1 MRKIKFAAVALLT
14 AFALTACNDEVIAKP
29 TGYDDNSPVVEI
41 NGNSNIY
48 NNNLKD
54 IYDSIRDGNLA
65 SDVLDQL
72 LYQYAVSVFG
82 NYNEVTASRISDA
95 KKSFGETTLKKAVA
109 GLQHDASGDLTG
121 ADDVTKAFIDSHS
134 AFWTKKKDGTRIEE
148 SKRGLTEYARLE
160 EKWHSIEK
168 RIAKKMYS
176 AISGGSYSEENVF
189 DEAKFVRSLSN
200 TIENNVAANPV
211 TFKGVLTAKV
221 EDYEVFTET
230 AKKLNSTDEDYILH
244 RENYQSNYKLDEQE
258 SETQD
263 ATYVEDK
270 LIPDIY
276 RELLVEQYI
285 LDKSY
290 DTLGRTSARQISV
303 LSLSKNNNADQAHIN
318 LMEAYVNNYVF
329 DNSATPKEINLDSF
343 KMVSN
348 TWIGTFM
355 NDASYASTEEYALMS
370 AAAENTSYFVDNGT
384 PYFKGTAYG
393 DMMQE
398 IEKIKADPKTS
409 QNESI
414 YTGGNAYTIEVG
426 KEIKTRELDL
436 KNNTFTGWYIKSSGV
451 ANLPESIKTK
461 LFGINV
467 ANALDGEKCVEYNFD
482 TTANVWKAEGDKET
496 DKGVIKDVGKVNG
509 KYFLRNTSR
518 VAGTSVENDVIF
530 EDGSTVYLVLV
541 EDAIKSKNLDKAE
554 VNFDDADELEL
565 LETRINEIVQIV
577 SGNDT
582 YKNLSKKHWLKE
594 MNLKYHDSTI
604 YDYFKDNFPELFK

>member
-41 NGNSNIY
+41 NGSSDIY

-72 LYQYAVSVFG
+72 LYQYAVSIFG
-82 NYNEVTASRISDA
+82 NYNEVTASKITGA
-95 KKSFGETTLKKAVA
+95 KESFGQTTLKKAVA
-109 GLQHDASGDLTG
+109 GLEHDGSGKLTG
-121 ADDVTKAFIDSHS
+121 GNADTEAFINDHS
-134 AFWTKKKDGTRIEE
+134 AFWTKDKEGKRVEE
-148 SKRGLTEYARLE
+148 SKRGLTEFARLE
-160 EKWHSIEK
+160 EKWNSIEK

-176 AISGGSYSEENVF
+176 LISGGSYSKENVF

-200 TIENNVAANPV
+200 SIENNVAANPV
-211 TFKGVLTAKV
+211 TFKGVLTSKV
-221 EDYEVFTET
+221 EDYEVFTKTTE
-230 AKKLNSTDEDYILH
+230 KLNSTDEDYILH
-244 RENYQSNYKLDEQE
+244 RENYQSNYKVDQE
-258 SETQD
+258 ENKDQD
-263 ATYVEDK
+263 ATYVEDN

-290 DTLGRTSARQISV
+290 DTLGRTSARHISV
-303 LSLSKNNNADQAHIN
+303 LSLSKNSKFEQAHAEV
-318 LMEAYVNNYVF
+318 MERYVHDYVF
-329 DNSATPKEINLDSF
+329 DSAATPIEINLDSF

-348 TWIGTFM
+348 AWIGTFM
-355 NDASYASTEEYALMS
+355 NDANYASTEEYALMS
-370 AAAENTSYFVDNGT
+370 SALDSDKYFVNSAT

-398 IEKIKADPKTS
+398 IEKIQADPKVS
-409 QNESI
+409 ENEST
-414 YTGGNAYTIEVG
+414 YTGGNTYTIEVG

-451 ANLPESIKTK
+451 ANLPETIKTK
-461 LFGINV
+461 LFDINV
-467 ANALDGEKCVEYNFD
+467 ANAFNGDPCIKYEFENGQWTVKGED
-482 TTANVWKAEGDKET
+482 DKKT
-496 DKGVIKDVGKVNG
+496 IKVVGEVNG

-518 VAGTSVENDVIF
+518 VSGAAVENDIIF
-530 EDGSTVYLVLV
+530 EDGTTQYIVLV
-541 EDAIKSKNLDKAE
+541 EDALRSKNLDKDVATTADQLE
-554 VNFDDADELEL
+554 V
-565 LETRINEIVQIV
+565 LETYINETVQLV
-577 SGNDT
+577 SNNDT

-594 MNLKYHDSTI
+594 MNLKYHDTVV
-604 YDYFKDNFPELFK
+604 YDYFKSNFPELFD